1 MVYQYNHSRYSP
13 AAPVVRVT
21 VRNPADS
28 TKQVTTDVLVDTGA
42 DITCIPKAL
51 IKVIGGEPASAY
63 SVFGIN
69 EVSLG
74 FVDSY
79 FLEFEIASAKKLVEV
94 LAIGDEPIVGRNLI
108 NEFIVELDGPAQKLS
123 ITSGIK

>member
-1 MVYQYNHSRYSP
+1 MVYQYNHGRYSP
-13 AAPVVRVT
+13 PAPVARVT
-21 VRNPADS
+21 VRNLADS
-28 TKQVTTDVLVDTGA
+28 TKQVTTDALVDTGA

-51 IKVIGGEPASAY
+51 IKAVGGEPASTY

-74 FVDSY
+74 SVDSY
-79 FLEFEIASAKKLVEV
+79 FLEFEITSAKKLVEV

-108 NEFIVELDGPAQKLS
+108 NEFIIEFDGPAQKLS